1 MIEKH
6 SILMNLVEK
15 ELSCSA
21 HNLDHVMRVYKLAL
35 HIAQFEKNV
44 DLDILIPA
52 TLLHDIART
61 KESEDLTGIID
72 HAVLGSQLS
81 VDILKNLNY
90 TKEEIE
96 KITHCILTHRYRT
109 GNEPQSIEAK
119 ILFDA
124 DKLDAIGSVGLMRS
138 FMIAGQ
144 HGQKIELI
152 ENIDEF
158 IKDNTTTNG
167 KLKDM
172 SKHSPIIEY
181 HIKLKKIPKK
191 LYTESAKKIGQE
203 RIKIMESFF
212 EILTLEM
219 KGEA

>member
-1 MIEKH
+1 MNNKH
-6 SILMNLVEK
+6 KVLLNLVQK

-21 HNLDHVMRVYKLAL
+21 HNLDHVMRVYKLTL
-35 HIAQFEKNV
+35 HISQFEKNV
-44 DLDILIPA
+44 NLDILIPA

-61 KESEDLTGIID
+61 KESEDLTGTID
-72 HAVLGSQLS
+72 HAVLGSQMS
-81 VDILKNLNY
+81 VDILKNLDY
-90 TKEEIE
+90 SDDEIE
-96 KITHCILTHRYRT
+96 KIRHCILTHRYRT

-144 HGQKIELI
+144 HGQTIELI
-152 ENIDEF
+152 ENIDEY
-158 IKDNTTTNG
+158 IKDNTTENG

-172 SKHSPIIEY
+172 SKHSPLIEY

-191 LYTESAKKIGQE
+191 LYTKSAKKIGNE

-212 EILTLEM
+212 ENLTLEM